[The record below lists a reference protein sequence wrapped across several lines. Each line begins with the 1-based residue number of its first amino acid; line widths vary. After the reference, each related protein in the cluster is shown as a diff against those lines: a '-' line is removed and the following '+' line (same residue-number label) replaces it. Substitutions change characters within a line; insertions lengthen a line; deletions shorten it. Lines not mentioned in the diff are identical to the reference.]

1 MQDSWYL
8 DSGIFVEFHLFLHPV
23 NSDFRTTLYFSSS
36 SNLYYIWFSIS
47 FIGRYRIIE
56 QIEHQKIDA
65 YGVLN
70 YGDFSF

>member
-1 MQDSWYL
+1 MVTS
-8 DSGIFVEFHLFLHPV
+8 EP
-23 NSDFRTTLYFSSS
+23 LYFSSS
-36 SNLYYIWFSIS
+36 TNLYYIWFSIS